1 MFLGLTSPGILT
13 NLIILSGLIKYI
25 VKCSTQGFASFD
37 ADGFPITIFLDI
49 VGFIGDQPAVTH
61 VSDFLG
67 QTACSSCHLCSFQR
81 EDGSGTG
88 ASHYAYTS
96 RIHAR
101 SPSFVRTWKE

>member
-49 VGFIGDQPAVTH
+49 VVFIGEYPAVTQM
-61 VSDFLG
+61 DDLLG
-67 QTACSSCHLCSFQR
+67 HMEC
-81 EDGSGTG
+81 
-88 ASHYAYTS
+88 Y
-96 RIHAR
+96 
-101 SPSFVRTWKE
+101 P